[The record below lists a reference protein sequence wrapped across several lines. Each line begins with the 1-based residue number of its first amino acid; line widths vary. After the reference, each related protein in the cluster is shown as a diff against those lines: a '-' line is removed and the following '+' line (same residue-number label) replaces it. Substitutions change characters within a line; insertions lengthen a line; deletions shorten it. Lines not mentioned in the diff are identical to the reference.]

1 MIDLGAWAN
10 EDYRVPETGG
20 NGQTTTQE
28 SDDYEE

>member
-10 EDYRVPETGG
+10 EDYRVPANDGH
-20 NGQTTTQE
+20 GQTADQS